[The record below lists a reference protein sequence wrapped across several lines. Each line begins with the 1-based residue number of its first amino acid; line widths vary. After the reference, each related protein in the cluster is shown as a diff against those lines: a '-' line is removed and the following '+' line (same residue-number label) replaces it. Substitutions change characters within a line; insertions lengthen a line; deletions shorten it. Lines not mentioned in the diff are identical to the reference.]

1 METRADA
8 KVSRSRFGMALASLG
23 DINLDKYGGKQTTTA
38 LILVMTRKLNET
50 VQI

>member
-23 DINLDKYGGKQTTTA
+23 DINLDKYGGKQITA
-38 LILVMTRKLNET
+38 LILIMTRKLNET